1 MFIATDY
8 FDASINRISAWV
20 TGVRNVQ
27 KALLFALLQPNDKLK
42 ALQDSADM
50 TALMV
55 LQEEMKTAPFGDVWD
70 EYLRRENVPADYLS
84 AVQDYEKKALV
95 NRV

>member
-1 MFIATDY
+1 MICELFDHSPVYRNGGDEFVVYLSGRDY
-8 FDASINRISAWV
+8 EARH
-20 TGVRNVQ
+20 
-27 KALLFALLQPNDKLK
+27 DKLR

-55 LQEEMKTAPFGDVWD
+55 IQEEMKTAPFGDVWD

-84 AVQDYEKKALV
+84 AVQDYEKKVLV